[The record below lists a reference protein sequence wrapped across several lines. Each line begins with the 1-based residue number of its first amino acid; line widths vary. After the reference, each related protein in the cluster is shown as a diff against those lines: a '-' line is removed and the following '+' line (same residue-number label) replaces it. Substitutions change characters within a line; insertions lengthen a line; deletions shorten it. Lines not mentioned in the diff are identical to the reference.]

1 MRLKPYYSI
10 ILTILFFLLSY
21 DPSANAA
28 TPLKPVRIV
37 VGTQALNIGYPWL
50 TLPQVLGYWKEEG
63 LDVQVVPLAPP
74 AQPIT
79 LLVSGQADFAQ
90 VNGAVVVQ
98 AQTLKNEPVKVA
110 MLNGITD
117 WSVAVLDT
125 SPIKSVKDL
134 KGKTIG
140 AFGLASG
147 GVALFRALL
156 QDNGIDPDKDVHL
169 IAVGSGAP
177 AIEALRTGQVQALVF
192 WATAMASFENAGL
205 KLRYMRGPDWRRI
218 PDYTLSVMDKTA
230 QSDPKMVEAVV
241 RGMAKATLFALTNP
255 DCVRKI
261 QWKTWPAT
269 KPTGSSDENTLARWD
284 DNILRAQLDTLHD
297 AFTLNGGKYYGNFDP
312 NTYDALQ
319 QFMLRTHQIPKTV
332 PSANYALALPDLYK
346 KANNFDAEAI
356 RQSALKCSN
365 W

>member
-1 MRLKPYYSI
+1 MRLKLHYFLV
-10 ILTILFFLLSY
+10 LTILYCLFSFG
-21 DPSANAA
+21 PSAYAA
-28 TPLKPVRIV
+28 APLKPVRIV

-50 TLPQVLGYWKEEG
+50 TLPQALGYWKDEG
-63 LDVQVVPLAPP
+63 YDVQVIPLAPP

-79 LLVSGQADFAQ
+79 LLVSGQAEFAQ

-110 MLNGITD
+110 MLNGVTD
-117 WSVAVLDT
+117 WSVAVLDD
-125 SPIKSVKDL
+125 SPYKTVKDL

-156 QDNGIDPDKDVHL
+156 EDNGIDPDKDMHL

-177 AIEALRTGQVQALVF
+177 AIEALRTGRVQGLIF

-230 QSDPKMVEAVV
+230 QADPKMVEAII

-255 DCVRKI
+255 DCARKI

-269 KPTGSSDENTLARWD
+269 KPTGSSDERTLARWD
-284 DNILRAQLDTLHD
+284 DNILKAQLDTLRD

-312 NTYDALQ
+312 QTYDALQ
-319 QFMLRTHQIPKTV
+319 KFMLRTKQIPKTV
-332 PSANYALALPDLYK
+332 SSSDYALTIPDLYK
-346 KANNFDAEAI
+346 KANNFDADAI